1 MESIVEYRLTE
12 TQEALRDAVRDFVR
26 KEVKP
31 QALQREWIGD
41 SQQRIPWDWIEALSR
56 MGVRTMTVPKEFGG
70 PGADTITA
78 CLIGE
83 ELASGDLGLGVIFD
97 QVWKFVPLITT
108 ACSDEQRERYLP
120 EFMSDDRYLLA
131 VGLHEDNAGSDHFLP
146 YNMPPHGAKTTAV
159 QSANGDWII
168 NGTKSY
174 ISSGGAAKLN
184 VILARTQPGTG
195 GVNGLGAFFAELGSP
210 GFTIGRIENK
220 IGQRLVQNGELIF
233 DNFRVPAN
241 NVLGDPANGLAS
253 LRDHLRGRGMPE
265 AAATT
270 LGVARAAF
278 EAALDHARSHVQ
290 GGTEIINHDI
300 IALMLADMELQL
312 ETARLL
318 IWRAAWGAD
327 HSEPLD
333 LRLPPMAKEYAS
345 EVAVNICI
353 KAMEIF
359 GGAGIMMELPMQK
372 YVRDSLTFLHSEG
385 TNQIMRLRRANI
397 LRGGP
402 SAPF

>member
-1 MESIVEYRLTE
+1 MESIIEYRLTE
-12 TQEALRDAVRDFVR
+12 AQEVLRDAVRDFVR

-146 YNMPPHGAKTTAV
+146 YNVPPHGAKTTAV

-195 GVNGLGAFFAELGSP
+195 GVHGLGAFFAELGSP